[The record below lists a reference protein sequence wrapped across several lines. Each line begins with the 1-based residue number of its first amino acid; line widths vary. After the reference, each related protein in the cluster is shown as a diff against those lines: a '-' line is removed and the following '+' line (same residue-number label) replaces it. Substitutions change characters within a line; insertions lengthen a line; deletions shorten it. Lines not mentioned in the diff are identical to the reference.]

1 MARISKETYGK
12 ILETLGYKQ
21 HPANKTLY
29 LMNSNGN
36 QYGVDLKG
44 KEPDVFKI
52 LEGMTRMNDLS
63 DDIVKNTI
71 SVLANSNGN
80 GRAKPVDL
88 ETEQEYCNAVPEV
101 NEDETSTEP
110 PQDEESVQ
118 EEEIPPSGS
127 SVGDEPYHDEYLNEE
142 PPMEVIEPEYE
153 EPEVKKTKPAPVVQE
168 GTAIFSC
175 IQDLD
180 LQLAEAGK
188 IKIGKKRPPKPG
200 QKASDFR
207 APMKLDHFVV
217 TTTEFDSQTG
227 DLIEDKKIMDK
238 IGNDCRL
245 LKICL
250 PYDDINLNFQ
260 SSYSRYTKT
269 KCLCRGDGKTAR
281 TAEGEI
287 ILCNPKNCQFAID
300 KQCKPTGILSV
311 ILEDAPSIGGVYKF
325 RTTSWN
331 SIRNIYSSL
340 HFITSKIT
348 GGILAGI
355 PLNMVLLPK
364 TVQIPGGKGT
374 TEIYAVNIEF
384 PHSLA
389 KMREMA
395 KEEARLRAETLMDI
409 KALEANAAKQ
419 LAMYS
424 PSPEEVKEI
433 TEEFYPELHEA

>member
-1 MARISKETYGK
+1 MTKVTKEMYDK
-12 ILETLGYKQ
+12 ILANIGFEK
-21 HPANKTLY
+21 HPANNQLY
-29 LMNSNGN
+29 LFTTANGN

-44 KEPDVFKI
+44 KEPDVFIIIDGK
-52 LEGMTRMNDLS
+52 ERVNDIGDS
-63 DDIVKNTI
+63 IIMNTI
-71 SVLANSNGN
+71 AALTGN
-80 GRAKPVDL
+80 MPPAKPVNL
-88 ETEQEYCNAVPEV
+88 QAEQEYCKGI
-101 NEDETSTEP
+101 EDEARTELP
-110 PQDEESVQ
+110 REEETIS

-127 SVGDEPYHDEYLNEE
+127 SVDDEPDHDEYLNEE
-142 PPMEVIEPEYE
+142 PMEVIEPEIE
-153 EPEVKKTKPAPVVQE
+153 EPEVKKTNSTPIVQE
-168 GTAIFSC
+168 GTSIFGC

-207 APMKLDHFVV
+207 APMKLDHFIV
-217 TTTEFDSQTG
+217 TTTEYDQNTG
-227 DLIEDKKIMDK
+227 DLRLDEKIMGK
-238 IGNDCRL
+238 IGDKCRL
-245 LKICL
+245 LNICL

-260 SSYSRYTKT
+260 SSYARYTKT

-281 TAEGEI
+281 TDTGEI
-287 ILCNPKNCQFAID
+287 IICNPKECQFAIE

-389 KMREMA
+389 RMREMA
-395 KEEARLRAETLMDI
+395 KEEARLRAETLIDI
-409 KALEANAAKQ
+409 RALEANAAKQ
-419 LAMYS
+419 LAITM
-424 PSPEEVKEI
+424 PSPEEAQEM
-433 TEEFYPELHEA
+433 TEEFFPELHEK